1 VKIKE
6 GPRLSWS
13 LVGTSSFLF
22 FLLASTQA
30 RRVHIFANTRDAV
43 FAVHDD
49 VELILGVTIDVGHK

>member
-1 VKIKE
+1 LE
-6 GPRLSWS
+6 PRGDLPVP
-13 LVGTSSFLF
+13 LLF
-22 FLLASTQA
+22 FLLAPTQA

>member
-1 VKIKE
+1 LE
-6 GPRLSWS
+6 PRGDLPVP
-13 LVGTSSFLF
+13 LLF

-30 RRVHIFANTRDAV
+30 RGVHIFANTRDDV